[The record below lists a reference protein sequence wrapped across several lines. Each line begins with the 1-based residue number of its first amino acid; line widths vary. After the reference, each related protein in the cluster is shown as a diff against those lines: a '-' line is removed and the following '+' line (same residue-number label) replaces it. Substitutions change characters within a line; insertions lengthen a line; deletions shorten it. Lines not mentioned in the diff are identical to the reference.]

1 MMPDSSPHLSKPDVR
16 QLVDTLDDAEGDA
29 RGVAMTRLSWRPA
42 WAIRSRSGA
51 LSAFLD
57 LFRRREN
64 AQD

>member
-1 MMPDSSPHLSKPDVR
+1 MTADRSPHLSKPDVR
-16 QLVDTLDDAEGDA
+16 QLVDALDDADGDA
-29 RGVAMTRLSWRPA
+29 RRAAMTRLSWRPA

-57 LFRRREN
+57 LFRRREG